1 MVGGAASGDGPR
13 RRTGQ
18 FPAMERGFE
27 MRKARRRADG
37 FTLVELLVVI
47 TIIGIL
53 IGLLLPAVQKAR
65 ESARRISCTNN
76 LKQIGDGLHQY
87 MEAHR
92 ECLPVGCPG
101 DARHGLFTA
110 LLPFID
116 QASMYRDEQEGNWP
130 EPKLDLDSS
139 HRNTHQEPHRYTE
152 LEIYICP
159 SWPYDHVYPSN
170 ANLPED
176 EMKGAITSYQ
186 GVAGSFR
193 GTGPTEDEPFTDSR
207 RGPIPKNGLFGWDI
221 IKRDRDVK
229 DGLSNTLCVG
239 EFAHLD
245 RNPSSPYSEP
255 PGNVRAWILGSTV
268 TEDERGSFAFKVVM
282 HQPNAKVDRV
292 PASGSGAPFN
302 WLPMSSFHHGGINFL
317 LGDGSVTFLLES
329 IDLTLYKQ
337 LATCNGREP
346 AQVPD

>member
-1 MVGGAASGDGPR
+1 MGR
-13 RRTGQ
+13 
-18 FPAMERGFE
+18 
-27 MRKARRRADG
+27 ARRSAGG

-53 IGLLLPAVQKAR
+53 IALLLPAVQQAR
-65 ESARRISCTNN
+65 ESARRASCLNN

-110 LLPFID
+110 LLPFIE
-116 QASMYRDEQEGNWP
+116 QEGMYHDEQEANWP
-130 EPKLDLDSS
+130 EAKLDLDGS
-139 HRNTHQEPHRYTE
+139 HRNTYQEPHRYTE
-152 LEIYICP
+152 LELYICP

-176 EMKGAITSYQ
+176 EMKGALTTYQ

-193 GTGPTEDEPFTDSR
+193 GTSPAQDEAFTDST
-207 RGPIPKNGLFGWDI
+207 RGPIPKNGLFGWDLI
-221 IKRDRDVK
+221 HRDRDVK

-239 EFAHLD
+239 EFVHMD
-245 RNPSSPYSEP
+245 QNPNSPYKEP
-255 PGNVRAWILGSTV
+255 PGNVRAWILGATD
-268 TEDERGSFAFKVVM
+268 TPDERGMFALKVIM
-282 HQPNAKVDRV
+282 HQPNAEVDRV
-292 PASGSGAPFN
+292 PASGTGVPFN
-302 WLPMSSFHHGGINFL
+302 WLPMGSFHHGGLNFL
-317 LGDGSVTFLLES
+317 LGDGSAKFLLET